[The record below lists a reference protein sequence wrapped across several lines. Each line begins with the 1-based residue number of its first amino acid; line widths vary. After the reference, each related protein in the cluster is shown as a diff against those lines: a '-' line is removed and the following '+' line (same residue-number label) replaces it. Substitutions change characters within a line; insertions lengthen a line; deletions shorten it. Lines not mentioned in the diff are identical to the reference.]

1 MTEKMKKLRSLQ
13 TQRGIQTHRTKH
25 KPQRGKNN
33 HKIKHPQT
41 KGHKKCPRRLKDQ
54 TSARY
59 ANSIGMV
66 IANSEQNAA
75 RNTRSSARNSPN
87 TGYYDTTKTAVTVS
101 AANYTPMRAE
111 PHSERENVTG
121 KAAGSTTS
129 DVQKTH
135 SNLAPRVGGE
145 RERKKNGEKN
155 PEQADKVQGGILREE
170 KKQRQ
175 RTRFFSKA
183 SKP

>member
-1 MTEKMKKLRSLQ
+1 MLSDFESDYNQHLVLTLSESESL
-13 TQRGIQTHRTKH
+13 TI
-25 KPQRGKNN
+25 
-33 HKIKHPQT
+33 
-41 KGHKKCPRRLKDQ
+41 LL
-54 TSARY
+54 
-59 ANSIGMV
+59 
-66 IANSEQNAA
+66 
-75 RNTRSSARNSPN
+75 
-87 TGYYDTTKTAVTVS
+87 
-101 AANYTPMRAE
+101 RAE

-129 DVQKTH
+129 EVQKTH

-175 RTRFFSKA
+175 RTRFFSKQA
-183 SKP
+183 IPELFP